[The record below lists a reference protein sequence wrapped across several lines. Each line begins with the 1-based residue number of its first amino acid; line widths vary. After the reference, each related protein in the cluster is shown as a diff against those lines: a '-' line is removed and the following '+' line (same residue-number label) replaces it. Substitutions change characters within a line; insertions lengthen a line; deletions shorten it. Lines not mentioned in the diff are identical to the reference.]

1 VIQSH
6 VCPSSLW
13 HSPGGTME
21 SANHTGTLSRL
32 APSSDRTSTFV
43 RIVVLCLL
51 ARIATV
57 VSSTMNREVQN
68 VSDAGSTHRTG
79 RPNNAVLDL
88 SEIRPCQSLEGY

>member
-1 VIQSH
+1 
-6 VCPSSLW
+6 
-13 HSPGGTME
+13 ME
-21 SANHTGTLSRL
+21 SANHTATLSRL
-32 APSSDRTSTFV
+32 APSWDRTSTFV

-51 ARIATV
+51 ARIALV
-57 VSSTMNREVQN
+57 VKFDHEQGGSN